1 MRCMHIEGVKHV
13 LRILILGLS
22 SLESADAYQEVLNH
36 KVFFSFSCELGTYTY
51 LYILWFYWIVDTRLI
66 YEQYAWKLETN

>member
-1 MRCMHIEGVKHV
+1 MRCLHIEGVKHV

-36 KVFFSFSCELGTYTY
+36 KVFFAFSCELGTYSY
-51 LYILWFYWIVDTRLI
+51 LYILLDSG
-66 YEQYAWKLETN
+66 YASNL

>member
-1 MRCMHIEGVKHV
+1 MRCLHIEGVKHV

-36 KVFFSFSCELGTYTY
+36 KVFFSFSCELGTYSY
-51 LYILWFYWIVDTRLI
+51 LYITG
-66 YEQYAWKLETN
+66 